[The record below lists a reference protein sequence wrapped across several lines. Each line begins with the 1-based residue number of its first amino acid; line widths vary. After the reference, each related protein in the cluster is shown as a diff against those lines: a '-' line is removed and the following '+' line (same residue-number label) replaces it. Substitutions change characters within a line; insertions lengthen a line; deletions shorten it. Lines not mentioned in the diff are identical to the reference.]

1 VSSGESEI
9 PIVLPDLG
17 TEGSTVGVSAW
28 FVETGDLVETG
39 EKILEVVIP
48 GMTCDVCSP
57 AAGRIA
63 RVVAE
68 LDDRLMPGTIVA
80 WLAPA
85 S

>member
-1 VSSGESEI
+1 M
-9 PIVLPDLG
+9 LPDLG
-17 TEGSTVGVSAW
+17 TEGRSVGVSAW

-39 EKILEVVIP
+39 EKILEVMIP

-57 AAGRIA
+57 VAGRIT

-68 LDDRLMPGTIVA
+68 LDDRLLPGTIVA